1 MKIAYIHGQV
11 YTGSL
16 PLQQAFLEEDGKFL
30 AVGSDE
36 TVLSHNA
43 DRVVDLEGKFVCAG
57 FNDSHM
63 HLLNLGQALSVAPL
77 HLYTGSLQE
86 MLLCLGAME
95 PGRGGW
101 ILGRGWNQD
110 LFQDG
115 QRMPNR
121 RDLDKVST
129 EYPVCAVRA
138 CGHAMAVNSK
148 ALEILGIGK
157 NNPEIPG
164 GEIVTEEGIP
174 NGILLDN
181 AMDLVYAA
189 IPAPTKEELKE
200 MLRAGCKMLNSYGIT
215 SCHSD
220 DYCVFQNV
228 PWQRIHEAYG
238 ELAEAGEL
246 TVRVY
251 EQANFTNLSSLCAF
265 LEVGNHTGKGTA
277 FFKIGPLKMLGD
289 GALGAR
295 TAYLTEP
302 YQDAPETRGLS
313 VFTPQVFD
321 EMIGHAHKQSMQ
333 VAVHCIGD
341 ACLDLVLSSIEK
353 ALTAHPR
360 ENHRH
365 GIVHCQITRPDQL
378 QKIADLNLHVYAQSI
393 FLDYDLHI
401 VEDRVGKELASS
413 SYSWKTLM
421 NKGVSVSNGSDCPVE
436 LPNVMGGIQCALTRR
451 DLKGAGPYLPQEAF
465 SLQEAL
471 DSFTKAGARA
481 SFEETVKG
489 QIQPGMLADFVVLGE
504 NPFKADPNKLKDIPV
519 LAVYLDG
526 KQVYKK

>member
-1 MKIAYIHGQV
+1 MKIAYIHGEV

-16 PLQQAFLEEDGKFL
+16 PLQQAFLVEDGKFA

-36 TVLSHNA
+36 EILALQPDQT
-43 DRVVDLEGKFVCAG
+43 VDLKGRFVCAG

-86 MLLCLGAME
+86 MLLCLQSMK

-101 ILGRGWNQD
+101 IVGRGWNQD
-110 LFQDG
+110 LFQDEK
-115 QRMPNR
+115 RMPNR

-129 EYPVCAVRA
+129 EYPVCAIRA

-148 ALEILGIGK
+148 ALELLGITK
-157 NNPEIPG
+157 ETPEIPG
-164 GEIVTEEGIP
+164 GEIVLHDGVP

-189 IPAPTKEELKE
+189 IPAPTKEELKD

-215 SCHSD
+215 SCQSD

-228 PWQRIHEAYG
+228 PWQVIHEAYG

-265 LEVGNHTGKGTA
+265 LEVGNITGTGTDR
-277 FFKIGPLKMLGD
+277 FRIGPLKMLGD

-313 VFTPQVFD
+313 VFTPEVFD
-321 EMIGHAHKQSMQ
+321 QMIGHAHKQGMQ

-436 LPNVMGGIQCALTRR
+436 LPNVMGGIQCAVTRR
-451 DLKGAGPYLPQEAF
+451 DLKGVGPYLPQEAF
-465 SLQEAL
+465 TLQEAL

-504 NPFKADPNKLKDIPV
+504 NPFKADPNRLKDIPV